1 MSQTLATASRLKPE
15 IRLAQALS
23 VFEADLPNEQ
33 KKSFHNEKAQA
44 CQKPP
49 TSQDVL
55 RLIAQIDQ
63 RALSSKRRCFGARM
77 MNVIEAVQQF
87 AALGDI
93 VVGGT
98 QNIIACGIW
107 TALSTMFMV
116 AGRSA
121 PRYEKMAL
129 LYPRSKNLQSY
140 MCDYYITIVQICQK
154 ILKFTLKSTLGQLA
168 AALNE
173 TELNAFQLNLERW
186 ATNIKEEVTLLMAEK
201 IENEALKTSK
211 FQNAL
216 WKKLAKSDDDAHQ
229 ARINARLRV
238 LNFCSEFDHTV
249 IWKQTRKAGTTRLF
263 KESPEYTTW
272 KDPALSCISCTLVYT
287 GKLGSGKSVM
297 LANMVDDLH
306 LHSQEIPVA
315 YFFCRHDV
323 AKTLQSRTI
332 VGSLIRQILSN
343 LDTSCFPELLDTLS
357 SCAELDEFEKMAVLL
372 EKGFESRPL
381 QCFLVIDGLDDL
393 SAYERV
399 VTIAELS
406 KLQEKVNI
414 HLCVSFRSDPTSHE
428 RRFCLEDFDNTTVMP
443 IPDNTS
449 EIQDFILAELEA
461 CLESQKLVVGDPTL
475 ILEIREALFNG
486 SQGMFL
492 WAVLQIETMCSMK
505 TDFELRQSL
514 KNLPQ
519 DLAETFSR
527 VLQRLDGKE
536 QSQQMAILKLII
548 AAQRPLT
555 ISEMQEALSVIPGK
569 TEWDPSRNLN
579 NVYATLATCGCLINI
594 DEEEL
599 TTRLV
604 HPSLKQFLLGSDLQL
619 KTAENPFL
627 ITLDAAHGY
636 MADIIITYLNY
647 GVFEKQL
654 TRALVP
660 RIDAST
666 AASTIVQSTVSSF
679 SSSTTIRQLA
689 IKLLKA
695 KSATE
700 VDFNIGNSLSQVRPL
715 CRHPPSR
722 DFYFYQYAR
731 AYWHSHIARTT
742 NDTAQMRGLLTK
754 VLKSGRINLNHLD
767 EDDLTPL
774 MCAAALGN
782 TDIVRYLLSLDEV
795 DINFKNQSRLT
806 ALHLALLH
814 RHLETF
820 SLLLDAPGLE
830 INSKDQQARTVL
842 LIAAEQGDSSTFE
855 EIYTGRQ
862 LDVTCTNNRGET
874 ALHIAAKQGLL
885 EIAVLLLELDEVD
898 VNAKDVEGNT
908 PLHRAILSEQIGI
921 VEQFLICER
930 VNIYVENNRGRSVL
944 SMTIS
949 SRNEEMAHLF
959 LHSRL
964 DENSKARLK
973 EVLLP
978 YIGSWKH
985 VQYPKYGITRW
996 S

>member
-1 MSQTLATASRLKPE
+1 
-15 IRLAQALS
+15 
-23 VFEADLPNEQ
+23 
-33 KKSFHNEKAQA
+33 
-44 CQKPP
+44 
-49 TSQDVL
+49 
-55 RLIAQIDQ
+55 
-63 RALSSKRRCFGARM
+63 

-93 VVGGT
+93 VVGGS

-107 TALSTMFMV
+107 TAYSERSLVVSALIHVQLVTKHSSYLEKLSTLFMV

-154 ILKFTLKSTLGQLA
+154 ILKFSLKSTLGQLA

-173 TELNAFQLNLERW
+173 TELNSFQLNLERW

-216 WKKLAKSDDDAHQ
+216 WKKLGKSDDDAHQ

-297 LANMVDDLH
+297 LANMVDDLY
-306 LHSQEIPVA
+306 LHSQDIPVA

-332 VGSLIRQILSN
+332 IGSLIRQILSN
-343 LDTSCFPELLDTLS
+343 LETSCFTELLDTLIP
-357 SCAELDEFEKMAVLL
+357 CAELDEYDKMAVLL
-372 EKGFESRPL
+372 EKGFESRRL

-406 KLQEKVNI
+406 KIQEKVNI
-414 HLCVSFRSDPTSHE
+414 HLCVSFRSDPTSHK
-428 RRFCLEDFDNTTVMP
+428 RRFCFEDFDNATVMP

-449 EIQDFILAELEA
+449 EIQAFILEELEA
-461 CLESQKLVVGDPTL
+461 CLENQKLVVGDPTL

-492 WAVLQIETMCSMK
+492 WAALQIETMCSMK

-514 KNLPQ
+514 QNLPQ

-555 ISEMQEALSVIPGK
+555 IFEMQEALSVIPGD

-604 HPSLKQFLLGSDLQL
+604 HPSLKQFLLGSDAQL
-619 KTAENPFL
+619 KTAENPFI

-636 MADIIITYLNY
+636 MADITITYLNY
-647 GVFEKQL
+647 DVFEKQL
-654 TRALVP
+654 TRTLVP
-660 RIDAST
+660 RVDAST
-666 AASTIVQSTVSSF
+666 AASMIVQSTVSSF
-679 SSSTTIRQLA
+679 SSSTSIRQLA

-695 KSATE
+695 KSTTE

-715 CRHPPSR
+715 CRSHPRR
-722 DFYFYQYAR
+722 DFYFYDYAR
-731 AYWHSHIARTT
+731 VYWHSHIARTVSH
-742 NDTAQMRGLLTK
+742 TARMKSLLTK
-754 VLKSGRINLNHLD
+754 VLKSRRIDMDHLD

-782 TDIVRYLLSLDEV
+782 TDVVRSLLSLDEV
-795 DINFKNQSRLT
+795 DINFQNDAGLT
-806 ALHLALLH
+806 ALHLALLQKH
-814 RHLETF
+814 SETLG
-820 SLLLDAPGLE
+820 LLLDAPGLD
-830 INSKDQQARTVL
+830 INRKDGQGRTVL
-842 LIAAEQGDSSTFE
+842 LIAAEQGDSSIFK

-862 LDVTCTNNRGET
+862 LDVTCANIRGET
-874 ALHIAAKQGLL
+874 ALHIAAKKGLL
-885 EIAVLLLELDEVD
+885 EIAVLLLKLDEVD

-930 VNIYVENNRGRSVL
+930 VNIDVENNRGRSVL

-949 SRNEEMAHLF
+949 SGNEEMAHLF

-985 VQYPKYGITRW
+985 VQYTKYGIARW